1 MKRTILILIFISA
14 LVGTLSCSGKKSED
28 EPENNERATAQ
39 EIRNGQIMEGSYYS
53 ATGRDIDYFF
63 IKTQEPVMVTGKMTG
78 VKGVDPEIMLYRK
91 GEKNTFKIINDTLS
105 SLGETFAPIYVESP
119 GVVMAIRPRK
129 AVNQE
134 EYKKLNY
141 EFSVSTFSA
150 PGNSEKEPNDN
161 FESAQMMEESIS
173 GYYSNVYIYHQDGR
187 GREIESDY
195 YSLELKNP
203 IKYRLTVKLSEV
215 GGVDPVIRIFDQGKE
230 KILTL
235 DAKGVSQGESLD
247 SYGIEGPGRIYF
259 SVTAK
264 DYKINE
270 KECYELYVTA
280 NEYENKFEFEPND
293 TMEKASLIQEDKTR
307 GEFGQKEDIDWYEVK
322 NEMDYPLN
330 LRLRMEPAERA
341 DMAAE
346 LYDDKK
352 KKISLFN
359 DGKSEEL
366 EAISNRIIPPRS
378 SYYIKLFLAEG
389 SALEGD
395 NGYTLEKSLTNPV
408 DMQETEPNDT
418 KDTADDISL
427 DATMVGYMNPNTDTD
442 FYRLRSEATQKSRIM
457 VDGIDGC
464 AMQVRATDKSGYVTE
479 KKNSANL
486 SSGVSLHTVLEPD
499 SLVIVNCTRT
509 TRNLHKLPYKIVIQK
524 DGEN

>member
-14 LVGTLSCSGKKSED
+14 IVGTLSCSGKKSED

-39 EIRNGQIMEGSYYS
+39 EIRGGQIMEGNYYS
-53 ATGRDIDYFF
+53 STGRDVDYYF
-63 IKTQEPVMVTGKMTG
+63 IRTQDPIMVTGKITG
-78 VKGVDPEIMLYRK
+78 VKGVDPEILLFRK
-91 GEKNTFKIINDTLS
+91 GEKNPFKIINDTLS
-105 SLGETFAPIYVESP
+105 SLGETFAPLYVESP

-134 EYKKLNY
+134 EYKKLGY

-173 GYYSNVYIYHQDGR
+173 GYYSNVYLYHQDGR

-215 GGVDPVIRIFDQGKE
+215 GGVDPVVRIFDQGKE
-230 KILTL
+230 KVLTL
-235 DAKGVSQGESLD
+235 DDKGVSQGESLE
-247 SYGIEGPGRIYF
+247 SYGMEGPGRIYF

-270 KECYELYVTA
+270 KEYYELYVTA

-293 TMEKASLIQEDKTR
+293 TMEKASLIQEEKTR

-330 LRLRMEPAERA
+330 LNLRMEPEERA
-341 DMAAE
+341 DLSAD
-346 LYDDKK
+346 LYDEKK
-352 KKISLFN
+352 KKIAAFN

-366 EAISNRIIPPRS
+366 EAIANRIIPPRS
-378 SYYIKLFLAEG
+378 SYYLKLFLAEG
-389 SALEGD
+389 SAFEGD
-395 NGYTLEKSLTNPV
+395 NGYTIEKSLTNLV
-408 DMQETEPNDT
+408 DLQETEPNDT
-418 KDTADDISL
+418 KDSADDISL

-442 FYRLRSEATQKSRIM
+442 YYRLRSEATQKSRIM

-464 AMQVRATDKSGYVTE
+464 AMQVRTTDRSGYVTE
-479 KKNSANL
+479 KKNSTDL

-524 DGEN
+524 EGN